1 MRKNNTALVT
11 VVFCIS
17 MLMIFVIAGR
27 QINSQV
33 INKSKS
39 VNKTQPS
46 ADLSE
51 TGILSAADGNF
62 RQNSK
67 ARQSAVSV
75 APAVG
80 ADLGNE
86 TEPNN
91 TFAQANPLGSESKI
105 RGDIYPNGDL
115 DWFSFHRQCGRPRLC
130 GGDDELFGECQH
142 RQPVADF
149 RFGRHDADRI

>member
-51 TGILSAADGNF
+51 TGILSAADSSKF
-62 RQNSK
+62 RQNGK
-67 ARQSAVSV
+67 ARQAAVPV

-86 TEPNN
+86 TEPND
-91 TFAQANPLGSESKI
+91 TFAHGKSFEALTLRSEAIFIPTAMWIGIHSPPM
-105 RGDIYPNGDL
+105 RATV
-115 DWFSFHRQCGRPRLC
+115 FMRR
-130 GGDDELFGECQH
+130 
-142 RQPVADF
+142 
-149 RFGRHDADRI
+149 

>member
-39 VNKTQPS
+39 VNKTQRA

-75 APAVG
+75 APSVG
-80 ADLGNE
+80 ADLGE
-86 TEPNN
+86 EVEPNN
-91 TFAQANPLGSESKI
+91 TIVRKQMFWAAVKSRSEAIFSGTVILIVI
-105 RGDIYPNGDL
+105 RLPPTRATA
-115 DWFSFHRQCGRPRLC
+115 FMRR
-130 GGDDELFGECQH
+130 
-142 RQPVADF
+142 
-149 RFGRHDADRI
+149 